1 MNMNTN
7 KIKSIT
13 LILLIT
19 TILLTACDAAPAEE
33 TVDNESIIATS
44 IAQTLQAVM
53 ETQNAEPTATTASD
67 AAPTNDVS
75 GSPTATTSGTPIA
88 NIPTIPVSP
97 NCLVAGLVSE
107 TIPDGTLFQKDATF
121 TKTWKIR
128 NAGTCTWSTAYKLVF
143 VDGNALGA
151 PEEVKLKENVPPGN
165 ITNISINMKA
175 PNVDATYIG
184 YWMLQ
189 TDAGVQ
195 IASFSVKIV
204 VGTATPTPIPP
215 QAVTSVTTNLANV
228 GPPPVACPHDYNVE
242 IYITTD
248 GVGTVTYYVED
259 DLATKS
265 ATTSVEFTAA
275 GTKTEL
281 ITWQFTG
288 TGPHFLKVY
297 IDQPNHQWFG
307 NYTFDLNCL

>member
-19 TILLTACDAAPAEE
+19 TILLTACGTPAAEE
-33 TVDNESIIATS
+33 GADNESIIATS
-44 IAQTLQAVM
+44 IAETLQAVM
-53 ETQNAEPTATTASD
+53 ETQNAEEAATTAST
-67 AAPTNDVS
+67 ATPTNDVS

-151 PEEVKLKENVPPGN
+151 PEEIKLKENVPPGN

-195 IASFSVKIV
+195 IAPFSVKIV

-215 QAVTSVTTNLANV
+215 YAVTSVTSDGIDI
-228 GPPPVACPHDYNVE
+228 GPPCPPTYAFN
-242 IYITTD
+242 ISITSN
-248 GVGTVTYYVED
+248 GVGTVTYYID
-259 DLATKS
+259 DSISGAGVLQSKD
-265 ATTSVEFTAA
+265 FTAA
-275 GTKTEL
+275 GTQTIPQSISIAGVGGHE
-281 ITWQFTG
+281 IR
-288 TGPHFLKVY
+288 VY
-297 IDQPNHQWFG
+297 IEQPNHQLFG
-307 NYTFDLNCL
+307 SPFFTVTCP